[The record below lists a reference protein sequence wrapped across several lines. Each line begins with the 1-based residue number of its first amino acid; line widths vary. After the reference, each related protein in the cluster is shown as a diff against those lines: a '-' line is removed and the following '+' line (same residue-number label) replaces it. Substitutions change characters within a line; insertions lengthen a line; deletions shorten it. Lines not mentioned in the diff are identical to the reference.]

1 MTTFFEIISTSAPH
15 IYRSALPLS
24 PPTSIVREL
33 YKPHARPL
41 IRVVQGLSV
50 SWEPI
55 ISAPEH
61 GNPVAAVAWSPCSGF
76 IAVARAG
83 PYIIEILDHVTLEP
97 LNTFESPSVVGW
109 LRFSPDSR
117 LLVQLSHTKE
127 LTNWDLQTGGP
138 VGTIH
143 SDSCVT
149 HTRRFSSAHSG
160 DGKIVVVVHGNAD
173 TTGVIISAYD
183 LSSGTRAQACHVL
196 GGHIA
201 ASIWTHGECVRF
213 VTVKPGTIT
222 VWEVGFTS
230 IHTPTEVESLPA
242 PGGIDCWKEC
252 LFLPAPSRLA
262 FTFQEAVLV
271 WDAQG
276 SRVLLNFLG
285 GDQHARLIFP
295 DGRMSFSSDG
305 RVFAYRATSHETY
318 LWQESPDGY
327 ILQNVIPSDCGWVGP
342 LLSPNGES
350 IIIPGQATIQVQ
362 RVADPLPPI
371 SDLPIHR
378 GGWHPFILEFSPD
391 GALVAIARVWEN
403 TATVLDIKSGDL
415 RLVID
420 AGTGILGLGL
430 TQSSVV
436 VIAEGKVVTWNLPA
450 EDCVLSTR
458 VDINDSIRAT
468 VIDYSTRS
476 PGSNTLILAPHT
488 SMSPNFNYVAV
499 THDKSG
505 GYGAL
510 NIYDVSTGKCLTGTR
525 TNAGW
530 PWFSPDGRE
539 VWCLGSSSVERWRI
553 TEGTES
559 GLTKLEPLEP
569 TADLPG
575 CPWKSP
581 RGYRVRDEWVLD
593 SGGKRL
599 MWLPRRWRSEDSL
612 HMWGGRFLGLLHDEL
627 PDAVILE
634 FNE

>member
-1 MTTFFEIISTSAPH
+1 MTAFFEIISTSAPH

-24 PPTSIVREL
+24 PPTSIVHEL
-33 YKPHARPL
+33 YKPYARPL
-41 IRVVQGLSV
+41 VRVVRGLPA

-55 ISAPEH
+55 VSAPE
-61 GNPVAAVAWSPCSGF
+61 PYTTVAAVAWSPCSRF
-76 IAVARAG
+76 IAVGRG
-83 PYIIEILDHVTLEP
+83 NPYIIEILDHVTLER
-97 LNTFESPSVVGW
+97 LGAFESPSAGRR
-109 LRFSPDSR
+109 LHFSPDNR
-117 LLVQLSHTKE
+117 LLVQFSNTQD
-127 LTNWDLQTGGP
+127 LTSWDLQTGGP

-143 SDSCVT
+143 PDFFAT
-149 HTRRFSSAHSG
+149 HTSRFSFTYSA
-160 DGKIVVVVHGNAD
+160 DGKMVVVVHGNAD
-173 TTGVIISAYD
+173 TTAVIISAYD
-183 LSSGTRAQACHVL
+183 LSSGTRAYACHVL

-213 VTVKPGTIT
+213 VTVKPGSIT

-230 IHTPTEVESLPA
+230 IHTPAEIGSLPA
-242 PGGIDCWKEC
+242 PNDIDCSEEC
-252 LFLPAPSRLA
+252 LFLPALSRLA

-285 GDQHARLIFP
+285 GNPHAMLNFP
-295 DGRMSFSSDG
+295 DGRMCFSSDG
-305 RVFAYRATSHETY
+305 RIFAYRANSHETY

-327 ILQNVIPSDCGWVGP
+327 MLQQVIPSNGGYVGP

-362 RVADPLPPI
+362 RVADPLPSI

-378 GGWHPFILEFSPD
+378 IGWHPFILEFSPD
-391 GALVAIARVWEN
+391 GTLAAVARLGEN
-403 TATVLDIKSGDL
+403 TAMILDTKSGDL
-415 RLVID
+415 WLVID
-420 AGTGILGLGL
+420 ADMGILGLGL
-430 TQSSVV
+430 TQSTVV
-436 VIAEGKVVTWNLPA
+436 VIAEGEVVTWNLPA
-450 EDCVLSTR
+450 EDRVLRTR
-458 VDINDSIRAT
+458 VDINDSVRTTA
-468 VIDYSTRS
+468 IDYSTRS
-476 PGSNTLILAPHT
+476 HDSDVVVVAPHT
-488 SMSPNFNYVAV
+488 SMSPDFNYVAI

-505 GYGAL
+505 GYMAL

-525 TNAGW
+525 TDAEI

-553 TEGTES
+553 VEDADS

-581 RGYRVRDEWVLD
+581 RGYRVRREWVLD
-593 SGGKRL
+593 SSGKRL
-599 MWLPRRWRSEDSL
+599 LWLPRRWRSDCWRK
-612 HMWGGRFLGLLHDEL
+612 WGGRFLGLLHTEL
-627 PDAVILE
+627 SDAVILE